1 MRTYIFKLYKA
12 KRNKKFHKV
21 INIAGIIYNHCI
33 ALHKRYYRLSK
44 KSLNIYKLQK
54 HLTKLKKIDKFRYF
68 KEVGSQAIQDITQRI
83 DRAYKLFFRNLKHQ
97 IRTAPPSFKKIRKYK
112 SFTLKQS
119 GWKLLKDNIIEINKQ
134 KYKYFKSRDIEG
146 NIKTITIKRYTL
158 GDIYLYFVCE
168 TNENK
173 VLART
178 GKSVGYDFGL
188 KQFLTAS
195 DNEDIKVP
203 LFFKQNAND
212 IKKANRILSRKKKGS
227 NHRRLAK
234 IALARLHKKIAN
246 QRKDFQFKLAN
257 DICKKYA
264 LICIEDLNIKGMQKR
279 WVEKYL
285 ISIVC
290 I

>member
-12 KRNKKFHKV
+12 KRNKKLHKV

-33 ALHKRYYRLSK
+33 ALHKRYYRLFK

-83 DRAYKLFFRNLKHQ
+83 DRAYKLFF
-97 IRTAPPSFKKIRKYK
+97 
-112 SFTLKQS
+112 
-119 GWKLLKDNIIEINKQ
+119 
-134 KYKYFKSRDIEG
+134 
-146 NIKTITIKRYTL
+146 
-158 GDIYLYFVCE
+158 
-168 TNENK
+168 
-173 VLART
+173 
-178 GKSVGYDFGL
+178 
-188 KQFLTAS
+188 
-195 DNEDIKVP
+195 
-203 LFFKQNAND
+203 FKQNAND
-212 IKKANRILSRKKKGS
+212 IKKANRILSRKKKTS
-227 NHRRLAK
+227 NHRKLAK

>member
-12 KRNKKFHKV
+12 KRNKKLHKV
-21 INIAGIIYNHCI
+21 INIAGIIYNYCI
-33 ALHKRYYRLSK
+33 ALHKRYYRLFK

-146 NIKTITIKRYTL
+146 NIKTITIKRDTL

-173 VLART
+173 VLSRT

-188 KQFLTAS
+188 KPFLTAS

-212 IKKANRILSRKKKGS
+212 IKKANRILSRRKKGS

>member
-1 MRTYIFKLYKA
+1 MWGLFILVFL
-12 KRNKKFHKV
+12 
-21 INIAGIIYNHCI
+21 
-33 ALHKRYYRLSK
+33 
-44 KSLNIYKLQK
+44 
-54 HLTKLKKIDKFRYF
+54 LTKLKKIGKFSYF

-83 DRAYKLFFRNLKHQ
+83 DRACKLFFRNLKHK

-146 NIKTITIKRYTL
+146 NIKTIIIKRDTL

-173 VLART
+173 VLSRT

-188 KQFLTAS
+188 KPFLTAS

-257 DICKKYA
+257 AICKNYA